1 MNEAADDATEGRPR
15 TPLTRERV
23 VDAAVALADAL
34 GHEAVSMRNL
44 STRLGV
50 VPMALYK
57 HVADKEDL
65 LGGMVDAV
73 IATYDPPDT
82 GADWKSVVRARILSS
97 RRALLRH
104 PWARPVIETRRK
116 RTPAVL
122 AYMDSLS
129 GSFMAGGLSADLTHH
144 AMHALGYRIWGF
156 SPEAFE
162 DPNALTIPSDAVERE
177 AMLRQVGETYPH
189 ILAIAL
195 NATGGDIT
203 AAGPTCDEQFEFE
216 FALDLLLDA
225 VEGLHRS
232 GWSSNGTSS

>member
-1 MNEAADDATEGRPR
+1 MAERRPR
-15 TPLTRERV
+15 SPLNRERV
-23 VDAAVALADAL
+23 LRAAVALADER
-34 GHEAVSMRNL
+34 GVEDVSMRKL
-44 STRLGV
+44 SQRLGV

-65 LGGMVDAV
+65 LAGMVDVV
-73 IATYDPPDT
+73 IAGYDPGDT
-82 GADWKSVVRARILSS
+82 GSEWKAAVRSRVLAA

-104 PWARPVIETRRK
+104 PWARPVIESRRR

-129 GSFMAGGLSADLTHH
+129 GTFMAGGLSADLTQH

-162 DPNALTIPSDAVERE
+162 DPNAFTIPDDPVARE

-195 NATGGDIT
+195 DASGGDIT

-225 VEGLHRS
+225 FERLHEA
-232 GWSSNGTSS
+232 GWSSRSG

>member
-1 MNEAADDATEGRPR
+1 MAEGRQR
-15 TPLTRERV
+15 SPLNRERV
-23 VDAAVALADAL
+23 LEAAVALADERGL
-34 GHEAVSMRNL
+34 EAVSMRNL
-44 STRLGV
+44 SKRLGV

-65 LGGMVDAV
+65 LAGMVDVV
-73 IATYDPPDT
+73 IVSYDRPDA
-82 GADWKSVVRARILSS
+82 GADWKATVRSRILSA

-104 PWARPVIETRRK
+104 PWARAVIESRRQ

-129 GSFMAGGLSADLTHH
+129 GTFMVGGLSADLTHH

-162 DPNALTIPSDAVERE
+162 DPNAFTIPDDPVERE

-195 NATGGDIT
+195 DASDGVIT

-225 VEGLHRS
+225 FERLHQS
-232 GWSSNGTSS
+232 GWTSRGR